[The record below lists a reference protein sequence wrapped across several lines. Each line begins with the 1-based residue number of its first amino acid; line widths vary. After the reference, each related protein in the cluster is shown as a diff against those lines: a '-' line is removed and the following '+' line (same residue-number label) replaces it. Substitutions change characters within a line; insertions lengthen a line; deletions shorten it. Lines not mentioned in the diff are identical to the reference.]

1 MTSEPLSLLKDS
13 SYLDLSTLTSDDFK
27 PYIHANTLVT
37 RTNNPTDNSVDLS
50 TPLSRVLFDVQEI
63 DTHIHNVTTKSAIPI
78 LEHAKAQNESAQRIL
93 DKVTE
98 ETTRLNTNY
107 ARLQKEV
114 LGRYELAVE
123 ARLAAERTWD
133 VLRLGLNVQRAL
145 SLARSLEST
154 MSESGLG
161 QPGRS
166 GKEDHRALIRST
178 CTLLSFRDIMSSP
191 EAKDLSRV
199 NAVKSIR
206 GRIFEDNEAAVREF
220 ARRVVREF
228 AMSSPNSATFRDSE
242 EANKKFTS
250 AVHILYLLSPAPK
263 IDGTEMRLEDFEPE
277 LLLRALQGYL
287 QTAIISSS
295 AAIARSLSTLPTL
308 ERTLIEV
315 SARCQNIVALE
326 IILRSISPPHHPFL
340 ATHVDGNEFKDAA
353 PDANLLQPLLQALDT
368 ASLPSYFWRSLAS
381 SLSNRVQ
388 EIMNRGGVSSRTLKT
403 NRDGVRDQ
411 IRECVLKGSSTSN
424 NVLIGRMAGGASQ
437 IQVAGSWEREAAV
450 MVGSVVG
457 HLGR

>member
-1 MTSEPLSLLKDS
+1 MTTEPPSLLKD
-13 SYLDLSTLTSDDFK
+13 SYLDLSTLTSDDFN
-27 PYIHANTLVT
+27 PYNHANTLVT
-37 RTNNPTDNSVDLS
+37 RTNNPTDLKVDLS

-78 LEHAKAQNESAQRIL
+78 LEHTKAQNESAQKIL
-93 DKVTE
+93 NEVTE
-98 ETTRLNTNY
+98 ETTRLNANY

-114 LGRYELAVE
+114 LGRYEQAVE
-123 ARLAAERTWD
+123 ARLAAERTWE
-133 VLRLGLNVQRAL
+133 VLRLGRDVQRVL
-145 SLARSLEST
+145 NLARSLESSV
-154 MSESGLG
+154 SESGLG

-166 GKEDHRALIRST
+166 GKEDHRALVRST
-178 CTLLSFRDIMSSP
+178 YTLLSFRDIMSSS

-228 AMSSPNSATFRDSE
+228 AVSSLNSATFKDSQ
-242 EANKKFTS
+242 EAKSKFTS
-250 AVHILYLLSPAPK
+250 GVHILYLLSPAPK
-263 IDGTEMRLEDFEPE
+263 LGGANMKLEDFEPE

-287 QTAIISSS
+287 QTAITSSS
-295 AAIARSLSTLPTL
+295 AAIARALSTLPTL

-326 IILRSISPPHHPFL
+326 ILLRSISPSHHPFL
-340 ATHVDGNEFKDAA
+340 ATNMDSNGPKDAA
-353 PDANLLQPLLQALDT
+353 LDANLLQPLLQALDT

-388 EIMNRGGVSSRTLKT
+388 EIMNRGGVSARTLRS
-403 NRDGVRDQ
+403 NRDNVRDQ
-411 IRECVLKGSSTSN
+411 IRECVLKGSSVSSSVLTSRN
-424 NVLIGRMAGGASQ
+424 TGGANQ
-437 IQVAGSWEREAAV
+437 TQVVGNWEREAAV
-450 MVGSVVG
+450 MIGSVVG
-457 HLGR
+457 NLGR